1 MTAVLVHGVPDT
13 PELWGRVVAR
23 LGDAAVHT
31 PALPGFG
38 RAVPEGFGGSHDDY
52 AAWLIAEIEAV
63 GTPVDL
69 VGHDWGALLVQRVAS
84 LRPDL
89 LRTVAFGSGPLDDAY
104 VWHDT
109 AQAWQTPEVGEAVMD
124 GILAMSVEERRAVL
138 EAGGADADLA
148 AMQAAGWDR
157 HMADAILG
165 LYRSVVDPARRWEP
179 LTAPIGCPTLVLW
192 GGDDP
197 YAPPEF
203 GARVAART
211 GADLLVLEG
220 CAHWWPWSRAD
231 EVAAALTD
239 LWARA

>member
-1 MTAVLVHGVPDT
+1 MTALLVHGVPDT
-13 PELWGRVVAR
+13 PDLWQRVLAHLDTVDVR
-23 LGDAAVHT
+23 T

-38 RAVPEGFGGSHDDY
+38 GPVPPGFGGSHDDY
-52 AAWLIAEIEAV
+52 AAWLVAEIEAI
-63 GTPVDL
+63 GAPVDL

-124 GILAMSVEERRAVL
+124 GILALSVEERCSILA
-138 EAGGADADLA
+138 AGGAEPDLA
-148 AMQAAGWDR
+148 ASQAATWDR
-157 HMADAILG
+157 RMADAILG
-165 LYRSVVDPARRWEP
+165 LYRSVVDPARRWAP
-179 LTAPIGCPTLVLW
+179 LDRPIGCPTLVLW

-197 YAPPEF
+197 YAPPEY
-203 GARVAART
+203 GARVAERT
-211 GADLLVLEG
+211 GAELLVFAG
-220 CAHWWPWSRAD
+220 CSHWWPWSRAT
-231 EVAAALTD
+231 EVAAALTE